1 MILTIFGYPKTG
13 KTTLFNL
20 LTGQKEKV
28 DKFSS
33 SKGDLHKAVVS
44 VPDERLEKLNE
55 FYNTKIKHAQIEYLD
70 TGSLSFGEVKAS
82 TFLDVLRRSD
92 GLIHV
97 VRGFSDPEI
106 IHPAGSVN
114 PQRDISSMEDELII
128 SDIITVEKRL
138 ERLEKDLQRNKSK
151 ELETEK
157 KVLIK
162 IKEFLE
168 TNRPLREMELSDAEE
183 FIIRGFQFLSQ
194 KPIIHLINLDE
205 GKEPVIEE
213 RDNQLIL
220 SFYGKIEEEIM
231 DLDEEERKVFFEE
244 YGIKES
250 IRDKFIRESYKLMN
264 LISFFT
270 VGEDEVRAWTI
281 KKGDTAYEAAGKIHT
296 DLQKGFIRAEVI
308 FWEDF
313 VKVGGFK
320 NAKEKA
326 LLRLEGKD
334 YKVKDGDIVHIRFNV

>member
-33 SKGDLHKAVVS
+33 SKEELHKAVVS

-70 TGSLSFGEVKAS
+70 TGSLSFGEVKTS
-82 TFLDVLRRSD
+82 TFLDILRRSD
-92 GLIHV
+92 GLVHV
-97 VRGFSDPEI
+97 VRGFKDPEI
-106 IHPAGSVN
+106 VHPAGSVD
-114 PQRDISSMEDELII
+114 PERDISSMEDELII
-128 SDIITVEKRL
+128 SDIIMIEKRL
-138 ERLEKDLQRNKSK
+138 EKIEKDLKRNKSK

-157 KVLIK
+157 RILLK
-162 IKEFLE
+162 INEILE
-168 TNRPLREMELSDAEE
+168 KNLPIREKELSEE
-183 FIIRGFQFLSQ
+183 EELFIRGFQFLSQ
-194 KPIIHLINLDE
+194 KPIIHLVNLSE
-205 GKEPVIEE
+205 GDIPLRESKK
-213 RDNQLIL
+213 NQIIL

-231 DLDEEERKVFFEE
+231 DLEEEERKVFLDE

-250 IRDKFIRESYKLMN
+250 IRDKFIKESYSLMN

-281 KKGDTAYEAAGKIHT
+281 KRGSTAYEAAGKIHT

-308 FWEDF
+308 YWEDF
-313 VKVGGFK
+313 VRVGGFK
-320 NAKEKA
+320 KAKEQA

-334 YKVKDGDIVHIRFNV
+334 YIVKDGDIVHIRFNV